1 MREPRD
7 SVSRIAQSSQSY
19 HAKVLVGFALFR
31 SIFAISIAISGWK
44 KLERASSTRIRVADS
59 LEAPGTSKRFQILY
73 RNEEVTLGT
82 SVLFRA
88 HVLVHSHK
96 IEEAL
101 SRTHF
106 NLGVELWF
114 SEPTQP
120 GNMACVSSR

>member
-1 MREPRD
+1 
-7 SVSRIAQSSQSY
+7 VSFAIVFRTVRNSQSY
-19 HAKVLVGFALFR
+19 HAIVLAESVHPDR
-31 SIFAISIAISGWK
+31 SIYPRG
-44 KLERASSTRIRVADS
+44 ERRRIRWRGLHRCVADS

>member
-1 MREPRD
+1 MSAPGTRDPDDEFGANRRVIVFAD
-7 SVSRIAQSSQSY
+7 SV
-19 HAKVLVGFALFR
+19 
-31 SIFAISIAISGWK
+31 
-44 KLERASSTRIRVADS
+44 
-59 LEAPGTSKRFQILY
+59 EAPGTSKRFQILY

-88 HVLVHSHK
+88 HVLVHGHK

>member
-1 MREPRD
+1 MD
-7 SVSRIAQSSQSY
+7 SLISSRKCYTRVPGA
-19 HAKVLVGFALFR
+19 LVA
-31 SIFAISIAISGWK
+31 
-44 KLERASSTRIRVADS
+44 TRYPEDAVRFIVADS

-96 IEEAL
+96 IEEVL

>member
-1 MREPRD
+1 M
-7 SVSRIAQSSQSY
+7 
-19 HAKVLVGFALFR
+19 LVAGFPSFR
-31 SIFAISIAISGWK
+31 SIAPIPYPEGE
-44 KLERASSTRIRVADS
+44 KLEHEFAFADS

>member
-1 MREPRD
+1 MT
-7 SVSRIAQSSQSY
+7 VTL
-19 HAKVLVGFALFR
+19 K
-31 SIFAISIAISGWK
+31 
-44 KLERASSTRIRVADS
+44 ERVVADS

-96 IEEAL
+96 IEEVL

>member
-1 MREPRD
+1 MSFIPIDRVPIVFSRRETQRTN
-7 SVSRIAQSSQSY
+7 
-19 HAKVLVGFALFR
+19 
-31 SIFAISIAISGWK
+31 
-44 KLERASSTRIRVADS
+44 STQIHVADS

>member
-1 MREPRD
+1 MKFKSD
-7 SVSRIAQSSQSY
+7 KVNVCFNIVSSPLTHS
-19 HAKVLVGFALFR
+19 KLLF
-31 SIFAISIAISGWK
+31 I
-44 KLERASSTRIRVADS
+44 LPDS
-59 LEAPGTSKRFQILY
+59 LEAPGTSKRFQIFY

>member
-1 MREPRD
+1 M
-7 SVSRIAQSSQSY
+7 
-19 HAKVLVGFALFR
+19 
-31 SIFAISIAISGWK
+31 
-44 KLERASSTRIRVADS
+44 
-59 LEAPGTSKRFQILY
+59 
-73 RNEEVTLGT
+73 TLGT